1 MLNRW
6 IGDIALSI
14 QAKSRIITSG
24 LVIWTAVIVIALL
37 TAFAF
42 VCVAGYSW
50 LSLQLGATFAGL
62 AIAGIFLLI
71 ALIAATVCA
80 VSRRRAKERALLI
93 RAARAHGS
101 MPWLLDPRIL
111 AVAMQAG
118 RTLGWQ
124 RIVTVVLVGFL
135 GAKLAGET
143 NKRQSDKIERAGWLG
158 AC

>member
-6 IGDIALSI
+6 IGDLALSI
-14 QAKSRIITSG
+14 QAKSGITSG

-37 TAFAF
+37 TAF
-42 VCVAGYSW
+42 VCVAGYNW
-50 LSLQLGATFAGL
+50 LSLQLGATFAGF
-62 AIAGIFLLI
+62 AIAGFFLLL

-80 VSRRRAKERALLI
+80 VSRRRTKERALLI

-111 AVAMQAG
+111 GVAMQAG
-118 RTLGWQ
+118 RTLGWR
-124 RIVTVVLVGFL
+124 RILTVVLVGFL
-135 GAKLAGET
+135 GAKLADET
-143 NKRQSDKIERAGWLG
+143 NKRQSDKIERAGWLR